1 MGLLEVYTQL
11 QTTSQ
16 LPESLWDEWLW
27 QTDPEEKYSP
37 DVLLNRC
44 QLLGLLVCIYKGL
57 TAQAETCLVE
67 ARLTLM
73 EKPIHAMTLR
83 ELKDT
88 IENLQMEWPSFLQ
101 RLPDNPNAQQNLDGV
116 VGMIDQCM
124 ARFGVLC
131 AQAGTPEVMDDLCS
145 VDSHQDHTTNLLRVT
160 TACIRRTIC
169 TFLVLYRHLHLL
181 AVAKPVPDEWCD
193 CGISKY
199 HVEASSDDFNLL
211 CMHLCLPV
219 AGRLNYKHDFPE
231 MYNHVSQVV
240 FFHNPEYQRIP
251 RTPLEKL
258 STAPLEQ
265 VLPAIW
271 QLYPDIGVK
280 YEEDMIDLVG
290 KGKGWWW
297 LVVAGRVYL
306 VDPDNGVWYSPNVTS
321 LLQHVY
327 MKRPG
332 S

>member
-1 MGLLEVYTQL
+1 
-11 QTTSQ
+11 
-16 LPESLWDEWLW
+16 
-27 QTDPEEKYSP
+27 
-37 DVLLNRC
+37 
-44 QLLGLLVCIYKGL
+44 
-57 TAQAETCLVE
+57 
-67 ARLTLM
+67 M
-73 EKPIHAMTLR
+73 EKPIQAMTLR

-116 VGMIDQCM
+116 VAMIDQCM

-145 VDSHQDHTTNLLRVT
+145 VDSYQDHTTNLLRVT
-160 TACIRRTIC
+160 TACIRRTVC

-181 AVAKPVPDEWCD
+181 AVAKPVPNEWCD

-199 HVEASSDDFNLL
+199 HVEASSDDFNML

-251 RTPLEKL
+251 RISLDKL
-258 STAPLEQ
+258 STAPLEH
-265 VLPAIW
+265 VLPAVW

-280 YEEDMIDLVG
+280 YEEDMIDLTG
-290 KGKGWWW
+290 RGKGWWW
-297 LVVAGRVYL
+297 FVVAGRVYL
-306 VDPDNGVWYSPNVTS
+306 VDPDNGVWYSPSVTS
-321 LLQHVY
+321 LLQNVY
-327 MKRPG
+327 LQRTQG
-332 S
+332 